1 MKAIFRIGASTLAV
15 ISAAAITAPAQAAPA
30 PDTAPAASSNPP
42 APEEIVVTA
51 ERRATNL
58 QRTAVAATV
67 LTADDLH
74 QKSITS
80 VDQLQF
86 ASPSLT
92 VNNAGQGNNFNIRG
106 IGEAARGSAF
116 AVGVV
121 TYRDGVAT
129 FPGYFQNEPYYD
141 IGAVE
146 VLRGPQ
152 GTFAGGNAT
161 GGAVFV
167 TEANPSMD
175 RVKGYVTAQYGN
187 YNDAKI
193 EGAIN
198 IPLSDTLAIRI
209 ATDDERRDTFY
220 HITGPWSGNPG
231 NLRSYNGRVSLLW
244 TPTPQWRVLIK
255 GDYSSVNSGGYPGDP
270 AGSTNDLFHITSNA
284 YLNGKD
290 EAGRISANISY
301 TTDGGV
307 VFRSLSGFQKGTT
320 QASLDADG
328 TSDPIVS
335 PAIPVF
341 SSTLSDFIHERI
353 WSEEFNIVSPDRG
366 PLTWVVG
373 GYYQN
378 DLITIPQGNGY
389 VSGITEQ
396 YAGQTLN
403 VSDTLYG
410 LNPKT
415 ALAGFAQ
422 AGYKFTDALQLQ
434 VGARWSRTT
443 SRNDAYFSYPQY
455 GVTDYPQ
462 HSETRNDSL
471 TGKIAINYTVDPHN
485 FLYAFVATGAKAGGV
500 NSPNLIAPPANFGQE
515 RVTDYELGWKGTLL
529 DGHLHTQIGG
539 YYNHYTQFQV
549 TAVNPALPLFATILN
564 VPSAS
569 ELYGAEFSA
578 QGRFSAFSFDIAA
591 AYEHSKLGRFYAAD
605 SRLGTLPAPC
615 DINSGP
621 AAGNCANLTGTQQPY
636 APKFTFNAGA
646 QYEIALGGGVTL
658 TPRADFS
665 HTSGVWATIFE
676 DTALGDRIA
685 ARNLV
690 NTQLTLAS
698 GPWSVTG
705 YATNLTNQH
714 YVAAVDQLTVPL
726 RRAGPPRQYGIRVNR
741 SF

>member
-1 MKAIFRIGASTLAV
+1 MKAVFRIGASALAV
-15 ISAAAITAPAQAAPA
+15 ISMAGISVQPARAA
-30 PDTAPAASSNPP
+30 DAPAANATDP
-42 APEEIVVTA
+42 ATPEIVVTA

-67 LTADDLH
+67 LAADDLH

-80 VDQLQF
+80 ADQLQF

-106 IGEAARGSAF
+106 IGEATRGSAF
-116 AVGVV
+116 SVGVV

-129 FPGYFQNEPYYD
+129 FPGYFQSEPYYD
-141 IGAVE
+141 IGSVE

-161 GGAVFV
+161 GGAVFI
-167 TEANPSMD
+167 TEANPTTD
-175 RVKGYVTAQYGN
+175 KVKGYVTAQYGN

-198 IPLSDTLAIRI
+198 LPLSDTLAIRI

-244 TPTPQWRVLIK
+244 TPTPQLRVLIK
-255 GDYSSVNSGGYPGDP
+255 GDYSSVNAGGYPGDP
-270 AGSTNDLFHITSNA
+270 AAGSTNDIFHITSNA
-284 YLNGKD
+284 HMYGKD
-290 EAGRISANISY
+290 ETGRISANISY

-307 VFRSLSGFQKGTT
+307 VFRSLTGYQKGTT
-320 QASLDADG
+320 QAALDGDG
-328 TSDPIVS
+328 TSNPVVS
-335 PAIPVF
+335 PLIPVI

-353 WSEEFNIVSPDRG
+353 WSEEFNVISPDRG
-366 PLTWVVG
+366 PLNWVLG

-389 VSGITEQ
+389 VSGLTEQ
-396 YAGQTLN
+396 YFGQTL
-403 VSDTLYG
+403 SETDTLYG
-410 LNPKT
+410 TTPKT

-422 AGYKFTDALQLQ
+422 VGYKFTDALQLQ
-434 VGARWSRTT
+434 AGARWSRTT
-443 SRNDAYFSYPQY
+443 ARNDAYFSYPQH

-462 HSETRNDSL
+462 HTSTANDSL
-471 TGKIAINYTVDPHN
+471 TGKIALNWTVDPHN

-500 NSPNLIAPPANFGQE
+500 NSPNLIVPPAGFGQE
-515 RVTDYELGWKGTLL
+515 RVTDYEIGWKGTLL

-539 YYNHYTQFQV
+539 YYNHYTNFQV
-549 TAVNPALPLFATILN
+549 TTVDPETPLFATILN
-564 VPSAS
+564 VPTPSK
-569 ELYGAEFSA
+569 LYGAEFSA

-591 AYEHSKLGRFYAAD
+591 AYEHSKLGSFYGAD
-605 SRLGTLPAPC
+605 SRLPAPAVPAPC
-615 DINSGP
+615 STTSGP
-621 AAGNCANLTGTQQPY
+621 VAGNCVDLTGTQQPY

-646 QYEIALGGGVTL
+646 QYEIALGGGFTL

-676 DTALGDRIA
+676 DAALGDRIN

-690 NTQLTLAS
+690 NTQLTLAT

-714 YVAAVDQLTVPL
+714 YVAAVDQLTVAL

-741 SF
+741 TF